1 MEVSIMKER
10 NKVANVFTSIAPEWN
25 SKGKLIA
32 RYIGQKNP
40 FKNEYKN
47 WLRNGM
53 RILDVG
59 CGAGKNILRIDAEYE
74 DCELYGIDI
83 SSAMIEIAE
92 QNSVNSKN
100 HTSFIN
106 VDFLEFDSE
115 MKYDVI
121 IFNYVLHHME
131 KPQLAI
137 EKAYSLLKNNGLIMI
152 TVPGTEYLRETFP
165 YCQDIVVDSI
175 GRFSREKVENMF
187 TPFRVV
193 QLLYKKSVFLMKFD
207 SYEQYMQYLKSI
219 GTYQK
224 LVNYSLKKWS
234 MEFER
239 LVMNSFM
246 NAKYITGHYDMYV
259 YFKKE

>member
-1 MEVSIMKER
+1 MKER

-25 SKGKLIA
+25 NKGNLISSC
-32 RYIGQKNP
+32 IGQKNP
-40 FKNEYKN
+40 FKTEYKN
-47 WLRNGM
+47 WIQNGM

-59 CGAGKNILRIDAEYE
+59 CGAGKNLFKIDSEYE

-83 SSAMIEIAE
+83 SETMVRIAK
-92 QNSVNSKN
+92 QNSTDAKN
-100 HTSFIN
+100 HIVFVN
-106 VDFLEFDSE
+106 VDFLKFNSE
-115 MKYDVI
+115 EKYDVI

-137 EKAYSLLKNNGLIMI
+137 EKEYNLLKNSGLIML
-152 TVPGTEYLRETFP
+152 TVPGTEYLKETFP
-165 YCQDIVVDSI
+165 YCHDVIDDSI
-175 GRFSREKVENMF
+175 GRFSRKKVESMF
-187 TPFRVV
+187 EIFEVV
-193 QLLYKKSVFLMKFD
+193 QLLYKKSMFLMRFD

-224 LVNYSLKKWS
+224 IVNYSLKKWS

-239 LVMNSFM
+239 LVRNSYL
-246 NAKYITGHYDMYV
+246 NAEYITGHYDMYV

>member
-1 MEVSIMKER
+1 MKER

-25 SKGKLIA
+25 NKGNLISSC
-32 RYIGQKNP
+32 IGQKNP
-40 FKNEYKN
+40 FKTEYKN
-47 WLRNGM
+47 WIRNGM

-59 CGAGKNILRIDAEYE
+59 CGAGKNLFKIDSKYE

-83 SSAMIEIAE
+83 SETMVRIAK
-92 QNSVNSKN
+92 QNSTDAKN
-100 HTSFIN
+100 HIVFVN
-106 VDFLEFDSE
+106 VDFLEFNSE
-115 MKYDVI
+115 EKYDVI

-137 EKAYSLLKNNGLIMI
+137 EKAYNLLKNSGLIML
-152 TVPGTEYLRETFP
+152 TVPGTEYLKETFP
-165 YCQDIVVDSI
+165 YCHDVIDDSI
-175 GRFSREKVENMF
+175 GRFSRKKVERMF
-187 TPFRVV
+187 EIFEVV
-193 QLLYKKSVFLMKFD
+193 QLLYKKSMFLMRFD

-224 LVNYSLKKWS
+224 IVNYSLKKWS

-239 LVMNSFM
+239 LVRDSYL
-246 NAKYITGHYDMYV
+246 NAEYITGHYDMYV

>member
-1 MEVSIMKER
+1 MKER

-25 SKGKLIA
+25 NKGNLISSC
-32 RYIGQKNP
+32 IGQKNP
-40 FKNEYKN
+40 FKTEYKN
-47 WLRNGM
+47 WIRNGM

-59 CGAGKNILRIDAEYE
+59 CGAGKNLFKIDSEYE

-83 SSAMIEIAE
+83 SETMVRIAK
-92 QNSVNSKN
+92 QNSTDAKN
-100 HTSFIN
+100 HIVFVN
-106 VDFLEFDSE
+106 VDFLEFNSE
-115 MKYDVI
+115 EKYDVI

-137 EKAYSLLKNNGLIMI
+137 EKAYNLLKNSGLIML
-152 TVPGTEYLRETFP
+152 TVPGTEYLKETFP
-165 YCQDIVVDSI
+165 YCHDVIDDSI
-175 GRFSREKVENMF
+175 GRFSRKKVESMF
-187 TPFRVV
+187 EIFEVV
-193 QLLYKKSVFLMKFD
+193 QLLYKKSMFLMRFD

-224 LVNYSLKKWS
+224 IVNYSLKKWS

-239 LVMNSFM
+239 LVRNSYL
-246 NAKYITGHYDMYV
+246 NAEYITGHYDMYV

>member
-1 MEVSIMKER
+1 MKER

-25 SKGKLIA
+25 NKGNLISSC
-32 RYIGQKNP
+32 IGQKNP
-40 FKNEYKN
+40 FKTEYKN
-47 WLRNGM
+47 WIRNGM

-59 CGAGKNILRIDAEYE
+59 CGAGKNLFKIDSKYE

-83 SSAMIEIAE
+83 SETMVRIAK
-92 QNSVNSKN
+92 QNSTDAKN
-100 HTSFIN
+100 HIVFVN
-106 VDFLEFDSE
+106 VDFLEFNSE
-115 MKYDVI
+115 EKYDVI

-137 EKAYSLLKNNGLIMI
+137 EKAYNLLKNSGLIML
-152 TVPGTEYLRETFP
+152 TVPGTEYLKETFP
-165 YCQDIVVDSI
+165 YCHDVIDDSI
-175 GRFSREKVENMF
+175 GRFSRKKVESMF
-187 TPFRVV
+187 EIFEVV
-193 QLLYKKSVFLMKFD
+193 QLLYKKSMFLMRFD

-224 LVNYSLKKWS
+224 IVNYSLKKWS

-239 LVMNSFM
+239 LVRDSYL
-246 NAKYITGHYDMYV
+246 NAEYITGHYDMYV

>member
-1 MEVSIMKER
+1 MKER
-10 NKVANVFTSIAPEWN
+10 NKVANVFTNIAPEWN
-25 SKGKLIA
+25 NKGHLIA
-32 RYIGQKNP
+32 SCIGQKNP
-40 FKNEYKN
+40 FKTEYKN
-47 WLRNGM
+47 WIRNGM

-59 CGAGKNILRIDAEYE
+59 CGAGKNLLKIDSEYE

-83 SSAMIEIAE
+83 SEKMVEIAK
-92 QNSVNSKN
+92 QNSANAMNRIVFSN
-100 HTSFIN
+100 I
-106 VDFLEFDSE
+106 DFLKFNLEE
-115 MKYDVI
+115 KYDII

-131 KPQLAI
+131 KPQLAV

-152 TVPGTEYLRETFP
+152 TVPGTEYLKETFP
-165 YCQDIVVDSI
+165 YCQGVDDDSI
-175 GRFSREKVENMF
+175 GRFPREKVENMF
-187 TPFRVV
+187 ETFEVV
-193 QLLYKKSVFLMKFD
+193 QLLYKKSIFLMRFD

-224 LVNYSLKKWS
+224 IVNYSQKKWS

-239 LVMNSFM
+239 LVMNSYL

>member
-1 MEVSIMKER
+1 MKER

-25 SKGKLIA
+25 NKGNLISSC
-32 RYIGQKNP
+32 IGQKNP
-40 FKNEYKN
+40 FKTEYKN
-47 WLRNGM
+47 WIQNGM

-59 CGAGKNILRIDAEYE
+59 CGAGKNLFKIDSEYE

-83 SSAMIEIAE
+83 SETMVRIAK
-92 QNSVNSKN
+92 QNSTDAKN
-100 HTSFIN
+100 HIVFVN
-106 VDFLEFDSE
+106 VDFLEFNSE
-115 MKYDVI
+115 EKYDVI

-137 EKAYSLLKNNGLIMI
+137 EKEYNLLKNSGLIML
-152 TVPGTEYLRETFP
+152 TVPGTEYLKETFP
-165 YCQDIVVDSI
+165 YCHDVIDDSI
-175 GRFSREKVENMF
+175 GRFSRKKVESMF
-187 TPFRVV
+187 EIFEVV
-193 QLLYKKSVFLMKFD
+193 QLLYKKSMFLMRFD

-224 LVNYSLKKWS
+224 IVNYSLKKWS

-239 LVMNSFM
+239 LVRNSYL
-246 NAKYITGHYDMYV
+246 NAEYITGHYDMYV

>member
-1 MEVSIMKER
+1 MKER
-10 NKVANVFTSIAPEWN
+10 NKVANVFTNIAPEWN
-25 SKGKLIA
+25 NKGNLIA
-32 RYIGQKNP
+32 SCIGQKNP
-40 FKNEYKN
+40 FKTEYKN
-47 WLRNGM
+47 WIRNGM

-59 CGAGKNILRIDAEYE
+59 CGSGKNLLKIDSEYE

-83 SSAMIEIAE
+83 SEKMVEIAK
-92 QNSVNSKN
+92 QNSANARN
-100 HTSFIN
+100 HIVFANI
-106 VDFLEFDSE
+106 DFLEFNSE
-115 MKYDVI
+115 EKYDVI

-137 EKAYSLLKNNGLIMI
+137 EKAYSLLKNNGLIML
-152 TVPGTEYLRETFP
+152 TVSGTEYLKETFP
-165 YCQDIVVDSI
+165 YCHGVSDDSI
-175 GRFSREKVENMF
+175 GRFTREKVESMF
-187 TPFRVV
+187 ETFEVV
-193 QLLYKKSVFLMKFD
+193 QLLYKKSMFLMRFD

-224 LVNYSLKKWS
+224 IVNYSQKKWS

-239 LVMNSFM
+239 LVMNSYL